1 MRLTIVIVAAVLLA
15 VAGIGYTQSPQL
27 PLPVANTQ
35 IPRPLPV
42 PIPVTIP
49 SEVKPL
55 PDGIVLEQP
64 AAPQVLTVEQMLDTV
79 VVLREQKA
87 ALEKQEKIL
96 IDQINK
102 KVEMQS
108 ERMRQLGI
116 VKMVEKNTAA
126 YFNTYQVTWR

>member
-1 MRLTIVIVAAVLLA
+1 
-15 VAGIGYTQSPQL
+15 
-27 PLPVANTQ
+27 
-35 IPRPLPV
+35 
-42 PIPVTIP
+42 
-49 SEVKPL
+49 
-55 PDGIVLEQP
+55 
-64 AAPQVLTVEQMLDTV
+64 MLDTV